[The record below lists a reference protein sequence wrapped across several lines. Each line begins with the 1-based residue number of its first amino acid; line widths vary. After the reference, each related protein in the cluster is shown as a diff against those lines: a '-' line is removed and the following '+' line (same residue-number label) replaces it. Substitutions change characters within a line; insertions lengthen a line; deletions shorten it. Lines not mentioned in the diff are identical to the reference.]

1 MPPHVRDL
9 YDTILKGFV
18 LLFGGLV
25 GFIAVTISMNI
36 FLRLFGLRTVEWV
49 NEVAEYSI
57 YVGAFAAAPW
67 VLRLGLHVRI
77 DILSRSLP
85 RGAARALE
93 LAADTVGLVICL
105 LTAFYSGAAAYNSFA
120 SGSTI
125 YKSLVIPEWPL
136 LAVIPASFL
145 LLGIEFL
152 LRLVVGVAG
161 APPEAETPPA
171 TGGF

>member
-1 MPPHVRDL
+1 MLCHIQRL
-9 YDTILKGFV
+9 YAATLKGFV

-25 GFIAVTISMNI
+25 GFVAITVSMNI
-36 FLRLFGLRTVEWV
+36 FLRLFGYRTFEWV

-67 VLRLGLHVRI
+67 VLRRGLHVRI

-85 RGAARALE
+85 RRGALALE
-93 LAADTVGLVICL
+93 LLADTVGLAVCF
-105 LTAFYSGAAAYNSFA
+105 LTAFYSAGAAYNSFV

-152 LRLVVGVAG
+152 LRII
-161 APPEAETPPA
+161 
-171 TGGF
+171 TGGPADAEKAPASGGF